1 VDHAHDAIQIVT
13 NYDVNIVC
21 PLLLQVFFH
30 LNLVRAIVDQLI
42 VVEDEDL
49 FFGQIVSNDDV
60 IMSTLKNEL
69 QLYQQLVVRLVDIEN
84 LLIWWAKHVMQ
95 FSHVSFLAHQVL
107 GIVGSKIKIEWI
119 FNVVGVIT
127 NLK

>member
-1 VDHAHDAIQIVT
+1 MMLILCALF
-13 NYDVNIVC
+13 YYKC
-21 PLLLQVFFH
+21 FFH
-30 LNLVRAIVDQLI
+30 LNLVTIVVDQFI

-69 QLYQQLVVRLVDIEN
+69 QLYQRLIDIKN

-95 FSHVSFLAHQVL
+95 ISHVSFLAHQVL
-107 GIVGSKIKIEWI
+107 GIVGS
-119 FNVVGVIT
+119 
-127 NLK
+127 

>member
-1 VDHAHDAIQIVT
+1 MDHAHDAIQIVT